1 MKWCGHHVGFV
12 LAVGR
17 IQPMLELFETG
28 SILGVILVPL
38 FTMQWIWTCQYI
50 AQVSLAYWYSVGMT
64 ILRSRVR
71 IPVVALSFLFDS
83 KHLYEA
89 MIYWVY
95 SCDYSLL
102 EAPWSK
108 LLALLDFIHISYVDI
123 STQSSAHTP
132 WLDFVYHN
140 IEKNCWIVSISSSV
154 STWMGD
160 RNAPTFKENMIRSL
174 HIDG

>member
-50 AQVSLAYWYSVGMT
+50 AQVSLAYCYSVGMT
-64 ILRSRVR
+64 ILRSTVWF
-71 IPVVALSFLFDS
+71 PVLALSFLVDS
-83 KHLYEA
+83 KNVYET
-89 MIYWVY
+89 MIFWVY

-102 EAPWSK
+102 RAPWSK
-108 LLALLDFIHISYVDI
+108 LLALPDFIHINSKQKTMNNTRPNV
-123 STQSSAHTP
+123 T
-132 WLDFVYHN
+132 LFGFN
-140 IEKNCWIVSISSSV
+140 NL
-154 STWMGD
+154 TW
-160 RNAPTFKENMIRSL
+160 RWSWAWRR
-174 HIDG
+174 

>member
-1 MKWCGHHVGFV
+1 MP
-12 LAVGR
+12 
-17 IQPMLELFETG
+17 I
-28 SILGVILVPL
+28 
-38 FTMQWIWTCQYI
+38 Y

-108 LLALLDFIHISYVDI
+108 RLALLDFIHISTEET
-123 STQSSAHTP
+123 STNETEKWVNEIDSSDTSCGRIKE
-132 WLDFVYHN
+132 VY
-140 IEKNCWIVSISSSV
+140 I
-154 STWMGD
+154 
-160 RNAPTFKENMIRSL
+160 
-174 HIDG
+174 